1 MKVSV
6 LEFTIGDSLFGIQAD
21 YIKLIFDVEIIKD
34 VDMVPDYVIGI
45 TRYGENVY
53 PLICT
58 ARILEMEGDFC
69 NQSIGKTAIVVKT
82 RKGLYALLVDE
93 IIKIQEIEKTDENSI
108 INFYKEQDTVLEEIT
123 PKFIEQRVNIPS
135 FFEKKEKDFAKTLS
149 QEERAFVLSEIE
161 DRIIGFDIDL
171 VKKVEDIEELKP
183 SKIPTENWVNRVYSL
198 KNMIIKTGNLRKL
211 LNINEKKGENLIL
224 LSKDNKILGIEVD
237 KINDFAAVPENE
249 ISISTK
255 EEIFDRYFI
264 HNGKIVSVIA
274 NKHINNWIDQYALK
288 SEVHHEEETKRKDTK
303 EILLIKIGNK
313 RFALKMDEIVEVL
326 NYEDV
331 KISTYPTKNPY
342 IKGIMAFREKTYY
355 LISFETALNQKIDID
370 ENTKILIF
378 QKDGKEGAL
387 IISEI
392 EDILSVPEEKIIPVS
407 SESSFIDGAFISDT
421 GDIINFLNP
430 NWIYNA
436 EGLKGELVE
445 NAQ

>member
-6 LEFTIGDSLFGIQAD
+6 LEFSIGDALFGIQAD

-34 VDMVPDYVIGI
+34 VDMMPDYVIGI
-45 TRYGENVY
+45 TKYGENVY

-58 ARILEMEGDFC
+58 AKILGMDEGLC
-69 NQSIGKTAIVVKT
+69 NQPIGKTAIVVKT
-82 RKGLYALLVDE
+82 KKGLYALLVDE
-93 IIKIQEIEKTDENSI
+93 ILKIQEIEKTDENSI

-123 PKFIEQRVNIPS
+123 PKFIEQKVNIPS
-135 FFEKKEKDFAKTLS
+135 FFEKKEKEFAKTLS
-149 QEERAFVLSEIE
+149 QEEKAFVLSEIE

-183 SKIPTENWVNRVYSL
+183 SKVPTESWVDSVYSI

-224 LSKDNKILGIEVD
+224 LGKGNKVLGIEVD
-237 KINDFAAVPENE
+237 RINDFAAVSEDK
-249 ISISTK
+249 ISISTE

-264 HNGKIVSVIA
+264 HNGKIVSVVA

-288 SEVHHEEETKRKDTK
+288 SEIHHEEETKRKTTK
-303 EILLIKIGNK
+303 EILIIRIGDK
-313 RFALKMDEIVEVL
+313 KFALKMEEIIEVL

-331 KISTYPTKNPY
+331 KISTYPTKNSY

-370 ENTKILIF
+370 ENTKILLF
-378 QKDGKEGAL
+378 YKDGKEGAL
-387 IISEI
+387 LISEI
-392 EDILSVPEEKIIPVS
+392 EDILSVPEDKIIPVS
-407 SESSFIDGAFISDT
+407 SEDSFIDGALISDS

-430 NWIYNA
+430 NWVYNA
-436 EGLKGELVE
+436 GQLKGELVE
-445 NAQ
+445 NG